1 MQIVETPTALPGQCK
16 FCGPSDRKLYLDTGM
31 SEEFYGAW
39 FICNE
44 CVNYIA
50 DLFGYI
56 HPERARSIQSESA
69 RILTENIALIE
80 TVNSLRLA
88 LQEVT
93 STLSPTE
100 ELNASSVD
108 FSLSDVD
115 STPVNPAE
123 SDVVPAGNLQSPEQQ
138 LDSGEGEIDESS
150 NDEGMAD
157 LRSIASKPGFGF
169 FDNL

>member
-1 MQIVETPTALPGQCK
+1 
-16 FCGPSDRKLYLDTGM
+16 
-31 SEEFYGAW
+31 
-39 FICNE
+39 
-44 CVNYIA
+44 
-50 DLFGYI
+50 
-56 HPERARSIQSESA
+56 
-69 RILTENIALIE
+69 
-80 TVNSLRLA
+80 

-115 STPVNPAE
+115 STPVNPTE
-123 SDVVPAGNLQSPEQQ
+123 SDAVPAGNLQGPEQQ